1 MFKKKYYCLVAGLPD
16 LFFNENKPGT
26 GSVDFRDA
34 FAKDLNPEDF
44 ELVKT
49 LFFPNDNK
57 NLLNLLFETKEPFN
71 DNGLFSK
78 QTLESEIEKP
88 QEIPEYMADFIRW
101 VKKQETKENT
111 LDAEIQLQTLFYSYV
126 LNVKNSFLHDWFLF
140 ELNIKNVM
148 TTFNCIRFK
157 YDTDKHIIQTREN
170 KNVNTMLSQGR
181 LKPEYYEDDI
191 LYVQDIFRV
200 AESEAEMQEKEKN
213 IDKIKWE
220 YLEEQT
226 FFHFFSIE
234 KILSFL
240 LKLQITERWL
250 RLDKETGT
258 ALLEKLI
265 NEIKTSYEF
274 PAEFS
279 ISK

>member
-16 LFFNENKPGT
+16 LFFNENKPGA

-34 FAKDLNPEDF
+34 FAKDLNFGDF

-49 LFFPNDNK
+49 LFFPTDNK

-71 DNGLFSK
+71 DGGLFSK
-78 QTLESEIEKP
+78 QSLESEIEKP
-88 QEIPEYMADFIRW
+88 KEIPEYMSNFIRW
-101 VKKQETKENT
+101 VKKQETKEKT
-111 LDAEIQLQTLFYSYV
+111 LDAEIQLQTLFYSYL

-148 TTFNCIRFK
+148 TTFNCTRFK
-157 YDTDKHIIQTREN
+157 YDTDKHIIQTWEN
-170 KNVNTMLSQGR
+170 KNVNTMLSLGR

-250 RLDKETGT
+250 WLDKETGT